1 MIQEQNTLFDK
12 LDESFRDEWKNMPEY
27 EQEDLTPFR
36 TINVRFR
43 NAKDVAIFE
52 HLMKQK
58 ITEKQKTIWFPY
70 AEPRIASIYRYVD
83 ES

>member
-1 MIQEQNTLFDK
+1 MSDLFEN
-12 LDESFRDEWKNMPEY
+12 LQESFRDEWRNMPEY
-27 EQEDLTPFR
+27 IQEDLTPFR
-36 TINVRFR
+36 VINVRFR
-43 NAKDVAIFE
+43 NQKDVDAFE
-52 HLMKQK
+52 KLMQQK

>member
-1 MIQEQNTLFDK
+1 MKIEQNKLFEN
-12 LDESFRDEWKNMPEY
+12 LDESFRDEWRNMPEY
-27 EQEDLTPFR
+27 IQEDLTPYR

-43 NAKDVAIFE
+43 CASDIALFE
-52 HLMKQK
+52 QLMQQK